1 MLHYLID
8 HPRDSPQI
16 TCGKWGH
23 PMSDDLFMDLDD
35 GTYEPYEDDA
45 FEGEPSDVR
54 LRVDKVAEDIYEVIL
69 RASTYLEQYV
79 VQNLRAGA
87 EVTPNTLVRL
97 DYKSGFVTIFPQYT
111 GYREKLY
118 QQKYSELAEIQLRFD
133 TSITPPQSHDDVIEI
148 LKLLPTAFQSDPRYG
163 LGFVRE
169 MWPILYAIEE
179 IPGVKRM
186 IISDAETEF
195 KSGTYHL
202 NANEFGQLANGINQI
217 TRKYQQDSRRER
229 GRLAHN
235 YILNR
240 LDPVNYPLKEQPYEA
255 GMIFTLLGGSK
266 ASETKLRGRQDRQAL
281 LSAVHANASAI
292 AKRDP
297 KEFVQLQKDIE
308 VVSLDVLIDSFEQRL
323 RRNANETEWQKLLE
337 INPFIL
343 TMLFGQPIVRL
354 QGGAHVGGQS
364 IVGAGEKIADF
375 LLKNTRTHNAAL
387 VELKRPKT
395 PLFGKEYRTNV
406 FSPSA
411 EIAGSIVQVLDQR
424 LKFVTSIPN
433 IKHTNK
439 INDLEAYAVECVIVA
454 GRTPTDP
461 HKAASFELIRNQI
474 KDVRIITFDELLE
487 RLMILRELLSG
498 ERYVSELPD
507 EEDEGG
513 HNEMEN
519 NIPPSVPA

>member
-1 MLHYLID
+1 
-8 HPRDSPQI
+8 
-16 TCGKWGH
+16 
-23 PMSDDLFMDLDD
+23 MSDDLFTDFDD
-35 GTYEPYEDDA
+35 GTHESYEGDA
-45 FEGEPSDVR
+45 FEGEPSEVR
-54 LRVDKVAEDIYEVIL
+54 LLVEKIGQDIYEVIL
-69 RASTYLEQYV
+69 RASTSLEQYV
-79 VQNLRAGA
+79 VDNLRAGA
-87 EVTPNTLVRL
+87 EVTPNRLVRL
-97 DYKSGFVTIFPQYT
+97 DYKTGFVTIFPQYT

-118 QQKYSELAEIQLRFD
+118 QQKYSELAEIQLPFD

-148 LKLLPTAFQSDPRYG
+148 LKLLPAAFQSDPRYG

-179 IPGVKRM
+179 MPGVKRL

-195 KSGTYHL
+195 KSGTYHF
-202 NANEFGQLANGINQI
+202 NGKEFGQLANGINQI

-235 YILNR
+235 YILNQ
-240 LDPVNYPLKEQPYEA
+240 LDPVKYPLKEQPYEA
-255 GMIFTLLGGSK
+255 GMIFKLLGGSK
-266 ASETKLRGRQDRQAL
+266 AGETKLRGRQDRQAL
-281 LSAVHANASAI
+281 LSAVNANATAI

-308 VVSLDVLIDSFEQRL
+308 VVSLDVLIASFEQRL
-323 RRNANETEWQKLLE
+323 HRNTNETEWQKLLE

-343 TMLFGQPIVRL
+343 TMLFGQPIVKL
-354 QGGAHVGGQS
+354 QSGAHVGGQS
-364 IVGAGEKIADF
+364 IVGVGEKIADF

-411 EIAGSIVQVLDQR
+411 EIAGSIVQILDQR

-439 INDLEAYAVECVIVA
+439 IHELEAYAVECVIVA

-487 RLMILRELLSG
+487 RLLILRELLSG

-507 EEDEGG
+507 KEDEGDRDQ
-513 HNEMEN
+513 MEDN
-519 NIPPSVPA
+519 TPFSVPADDIEQMLG